1 MRHIFDMHQKKKQKY
16 ARRNIILVIRCIY
29 YEVMIED
36 DRLEDDEVRI
46 VILFM
51 VHLRDTH
58 KGNCHRKKFK
68 HCLMTHRER
77 DFSPTE
83 F

>member
-1 MRHIFDMHQKKKQKY
+1 
-16 ARRNIILVIRCIY
+16 
-29 YEVMIED
+29 MIED

-68 HCLMTHRER
+68 HCLMTHRGR
-77 DFSPTE
+77 DFSPTD